1 MFSDYKAGRLDPKPG
16 ESGRKKFLEKKAQEA
31 EMSGDSKLFTR
42 DEAEELASMK
52 QYGGPKTDDYY
63 RQSLQIE
70 VNKLPIEELTPQA
83 LKIKYPGIPDK
94 LAELIGTDTN
104 LQRKA
109 EALAAIEQAMALKG
123 AGKSADETIAILK
136 SESKTKMS
144 KGGLA
149 RILEM

>member
-1 MFSDYKAGRLDPKPG
+1 
-16 ESGRKKFLEKKAQEA
+16 
-31 EMSGDSKLFTR
+31 MSGDSKLFTA

-83 LKIKYPGIPDK
+83 LKIKYPGIPDE
-94 LAELIGTDTN
+94 LAQMIGNDTN

-109 EALAAIEQAMALKG
+109 EAIATIEQAISLKG
-123 AGKSADETIAILK
+123 AGKSSDEMIEILNR
-136 SESKTKMS
+136 EPEIKMS

-149 RILEM
+149 KILEM